1 MVQPGIFLQIDE
13 SWPLLSEHRGI
24 IADLTTVVLYVNTAQ
39 SRKRQGLQIDLQT
52 K

>member
-13 SWPLLSEHRGI
+13 SRPLFCEHRGI
-24 IADLTTVVLYVNTAQ
+24 IADLTAVVLHANTAQ
-39 SRKRQGLQIDLQT
+39 SHKKQGLQIDLQT